1 VNFDLDRRP
10 SEVNSPLEP
19 LVRRPTG
26 AGEPRLREGNVD
38 SIRNFCIIAHIDHG
52 KSTLADRLI
61 QSCGGV
67 AEREFRDQI
76 LDSMDIERERGITI
90 KSNTVTL
97 LYSAKDGNRYTLNL
111 IDTPGHVDFSHEVR
125 RSLMSCE
132 GALLLVDA
140 SQGVEAQTLA
150 NLYLA
155 LEYDLELVPVINKID
170 LPSADVERAREEIS
184 EDLGLDPY
192 EAILCSAK
200 RGTGIGDV
208 LEAIVQKLPPP
219 TGDPDAPL
227 QALIFDAQY
236 DSYRGVV
243 MLCRVKEGTL
253 RPGQRI
259 RLMHS
264 DKEYE
269 VEEVGQLQLRRVTT
283 DELAAG
289 AVGYVIAG
297 IKTVRDIA
305 IGDTITDADDPADE
319 PLPGYKEAKPVV
331 FSSIYPMSTDDYE
344 DLATALDKL
353 ALNDAALTY
362 EKDSSAALGF
372 GFRCGF
378 LGLLHLDVVQER
390 LRREY
395 DLSLIL
401 SAPSVRYRVTLKSG
415 EVIKVDNPTL
425 YPDPSQIESVS
436 EPFIKASIMM
446 PERYIGVVMELC
458 REKRGQNTSFHYLA
472 VGRVELTSELP
483 LGEVL
488 FDFYDK
494 LKTVTQGYGSF
505 DYEMLDY
512 RLTDLAKVDI
522 LVNGEPVDALSQL
535 VHRGIARARALRYCE
550 RLAETIPRQQ
560 FKIAIQ
566 GAIGGQIIARAT
578 INAFRKDV
586 TAKCYGGDITRKRKL
601 LEKQREGKKRMKVV
615 GAVEIPQSAFMAVL
629 KSDTQK

>member
-1 VNFDLDRRP
+1 
-10 SEVNSPLEP
+10 
-19 LVRRPTG
+19 
-26 AGEPRLREGNVD
+26 
-38 SIRNFCIIAHIDHG
+38 
-52 KSTLADRLI
+52 
-61 QSCGGV
+61 
-67 AEREFRDQI
+67 
-76 LDSMDIERERGITI
+76 MDIERERGITI

-97 LYSAKDGNRYTLNL
+97 VYKAQDGKEYQLNL

-132 GALLLVDA
+132 GALLLIDA
-140 SQGVEAQTLA
+140 AQGVEAQTLA

-170 LPSADVERAREEIS
+170 LPSADVEKVREEID

-192 EAILCSAK
+192 EAVLCSAK
-200 RGTGIGDV
+200 QGTGIDDV
-208 LEAIVQKLPPP
+208 LEAIVHKLPPP
-219 TGDPDAPL
+219 EGDPEAPL

-253 RPGQRI
+253 KPGQTI
-259 RLMHS
+259 RLMHTE
-264 DKEYE
+264 KEYE
-269 VEEVGQLQLRRVTT
+269 VEEVGLLQLKQVKARQ
-283 DELAAG
+283 LAAG

-305 IGDTITDADDPADE
+305 IGDTITAAERPAPE

-344 DLATALDKL
+344 DLAKALDKL

-362 EKDSSAALGF
+362 EKDSSTALGF

-390 LRREY
+390 LKREY
-395 DLSLIL
+395 GLSLLL
-401 SAPSVRYRVTLKSG
+401 SAPSVRYELTLEDGTETS
-415 EVIKVDNPTL
+415 VDNPTL
-425 YPDPSQIESVS
+425 FPDPNHIDGAA
-436 EPFIKASIMM
+436 EPFIKAAIMM

-458 REKRGQNTSFHYLA
+458 RERRGVNTTYNYLA

-483 LGEVL
+483 LAEVL
-488 FDFYDK
+488 FDFYDR

-505 DYEMLDY
+505 DYDLLDY
-512 RLTDLAKVDI
+512 RPTDLVKVDI
-522 LVNGEPVDALSQL
+522 LVNSEPVDALAQL
-535 VHRGIARARALRYCE
+535 VHREKARPRALRYCE
-550 RLAETIPRQQ
+550 KLAETIPRQQ

-566 GAIGGQIIARAT
+566 GAIGGKIIARTT
-578 INAFRKDV
+578 INAYRKDV

-629 KSDTQK
+629 KADTDN